1 MSGDMENDMD
11 LRMQKSIV
19 ALKSE
24 LATIRTGRANAALLD
39 HVTVPYYGS
48 EVPVSQIGNISVPE
62 PRMLMIAPWEKSI
75 LGDLEKAIL
84 KSDLGLNP
92 TSDGEVIRIVL
103 PELTEDRRR
112 DLVKQVKAVGEKA
125 KVSVRNIRRDANDA
139 VKKQVKDEGMSE
151 DESKRLQDYIQKITD
166 KFVAEIDQVVEHKDK
181 DILTV

>member
-1 MSGDMENDMD
+1 MSSDMES
-11 LRMQKSIV
+11 RMQKTIA

-48 EVPVSQIGNISVPE
+48 DVPVSQVGSISVPE

-92 TSDGEVIRIVL
+92 ASDGEVIRIVL

-112 DLVKQVKAVGEKA
+112 DLVRQVKAVGEKA
-125 KVSVRNIRRDANDA
+125 KVSIRNIRRDANDA

-151 DESKRLQDYIQKITD
+151 DESKRLQDGIQKLTD
-166 KFVAEIDQVVEHKDK
+166 RFVSEIDQIVEHKEK